1 MPYIFISIISF
12 LLFALFGMT
21 LGYLVATLIGL

>member
-1 MPYIFISIISF
+1 MPYLIASVVSF

-21 LGYLVATLIGL
+21 LGYVIAAYIGL